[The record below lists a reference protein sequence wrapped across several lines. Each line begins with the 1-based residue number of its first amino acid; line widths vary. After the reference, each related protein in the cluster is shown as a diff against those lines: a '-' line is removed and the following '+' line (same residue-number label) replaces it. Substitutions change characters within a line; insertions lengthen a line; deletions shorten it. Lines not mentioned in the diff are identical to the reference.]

1 MPYVSTLTSQQL
13 QSAVAQ
19 LDQALYNHEQ
29 WYKSVLRVLVLHL
42 PPEIADLR
50 PDSHE
55 RCRFGQWYETLNSTF
70 LNGHPAYISLGRAH
84 EEMHSCARK
93 LLQRLADELPV
104 VAGDFDQ
111 FDNVLDKM
119 RLEFHA
125 LRQELVDMVQNRDP
139 LTGARTRATLLTELR
154 ELHALA
160 RREVQPTAIVMMDL
174 DHFKKV
180 NDQYGHPAGDKVLVT
195 LVSCLQGLIRPYDRI
210 YRYGGEEFL
219 ISLPGMTADQ
229 AHQVAERMRVAVEEE
244 DILIDGGRQKLHIT
258 ASFGVAQLDPAMP
271 VEDSIER
278 ADKALYAAKVAGRNQ
293 VK

>member
-1 MPYVSTLTSQQL
+1 MSVFTSQQL

-29 WYKSVLRVLVLHL
+29 WYKSVLRVLVLHV
-42 PPEIADLR
+42 PPDIADLR
-50 PDSHE
+50 PDAHE

-84 EEMHSCARK
+84 EEMHNCARK
-93 LLQRLADELPV
+93 LLQRVADELPV
-104 VAGDFDQ
+104 AASDFDQ

-125 LRQELVDMVQNRDP
+125 LRQELVEMVQNRDS
-139 LTGARTRATLLTELR
+139 LTGARTRATLLSELR
-154 ELHALA
+154 EQHALA
-160 RREVQPTAIVMMDL
+160 RREVQATALVMMDL
-174 DHFKKV
+174 DHFKSV
-180 NDQYGHPAGDKVLVT
+180 NDQYGHPAGDTVLVT

-219 ISLPGMTADQ
+219 ISLPGMTVDQ
-229 AHQVAERMRVAVEEE
+229 AYQAAERMRAAVEEE
-244 DILIDGGRQKLHIT
+244 DILIDGGRQKLHVT
-258 ASFGVAQLDPAMP
+258 ASFGVTMLDPTVP

-278 ADKALYAAKVAGRNQ
+278 ADKALYAAKAAGRNQ